1 MAKGN
6 WFSYDARIG
15 RPLEKQPCRGLVPG
29 TLPYDLGSVNELG
42 IHPCGGGPI
51 ESVNVM
57 GNDPGDSQVDN
68 VNGLG
73 IPPFHH
79 ADRMNQEM
87 HLVSG
92 SEPVLS
98 EI

>member
-1 MAKGN
+1 MV
-6 WFSYDARIG
+6 
-15 RPLEKQPCRGLVPG
+15 QG

-42 IHPCGGGPI
+42 ILLYDDDPFG
-51 ESVNVM
+51 SVNVM
-57 GNDPGDSQVDN
+57 GKDPGDSLVDN

-79 ADRMNQEM
+79 ADRMKQEI
-87 HLVSG
+87 HLVSD
-92 SEPVLS
+92 SEQVLS